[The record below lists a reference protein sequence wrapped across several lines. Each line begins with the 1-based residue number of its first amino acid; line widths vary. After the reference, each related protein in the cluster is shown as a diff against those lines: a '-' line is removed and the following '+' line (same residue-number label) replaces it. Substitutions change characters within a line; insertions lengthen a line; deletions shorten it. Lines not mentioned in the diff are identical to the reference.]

1 MDAHTSQKMFEPFF
15 TTKDSMGGAGLG
27 LSMVYGI
34 VKQSGGTIDVATK
47 VGGGTTVTVYLPV
60 ARTTEQPASVA
71 QELRR
76 VG

>member
-1 MDAHTSQKMFEPFF
+1 MFEPFF
-15 TTKDSMGGAGLG
+15 TTKDAMRGAGLG

-34 VKQSGGTIDVATK
+34 VKQSGGTIDVETK

-60 ARTTEQPASVA
+60 ANDADQSAPVS